1 MVIRA
6 TNGHGLHL
14 VFAGDTA
21 KASSKLRSD
30 FGCDETSPLF
40 GAENVMD
47 VTADVEVGH
56 DAGLSQPFLRDWK
69 NWTMETRR

>member
-1 MVIRA
+1 MFIRA
-6 TNGHGLHL
+6 TDGHGLHL

-21 KASSKLRSD
+21 NVSPKPWSG

-47 VTADVEVGH
+47 VTTDVGVGH
-56 DAGLSQPFLRDWK
+56 DAGLSQPSLRD
-69 NWTMETRR
+69 